1 MAETKREIERKYE
14 SDESGLPDLTGVA
27 GIEAVLDKGVAELDA
42 TYYDT
47 VDGRLAAA
55 SITLR
60 RRTGGSD
67 AGWHLKFPVGPG
79 VRDEV
84 RAPLSPTLP
93 RSLAGLVRS
102 RVRDAELVPV
112 VRLRSAR
119 DVRDLVDGEG
129 RPLAEVSVDAV
140 RAERLSGGEGVAQWS
155 EIEVELA
162 DGVDPAFLDHVE
174 KRLRKAGVR
183 RSKSESKLA
192 RALAETALGDQE
204 TPGKREAA
212 AKAKGDKGTPGKPL
226 PDKAV
231 PGKTGGG
238 PDTSGKVGKPAPG
251 KPDKKGKPG
260 KSKKLAK
267 TFAEPSA
274 DPATRSGAR
283 TPSTPRTAQPPTAPE
298 TAADHVLAYL
308 RAQRDAI
315 VALDPAVRQDEYD
328 SVHRMRVATRRMR
341 SAFRSF
347 GKVLDRE
354 VTDPIGDELKW
365 LAGELGVDRD
375 QEVLTER
382 IAAGL
387 DKLPRHL
394 VAGPVRTRVRTWSHA
409 RRGGSRRR
417 LIAVLD
423 GKRYLT
429 LLDKLDALVAEP
441 PLAAKASGAPEKVIA
456 AAVRKDF
463 AKVAALVEDALA
475 QPSSGP
481 ERDLAL
487 HEARKKAKRTRY
499 SAEAAEP
506 ALGAPA
512 TAMVKAAKSLQN
524 LLGDHQDSV
533 MAREALREIAA
544 QAHAAGE
551 NAFTYGLLYGR
562 EERRSAAD
570 EAELP
575 GLWAEVRGGTGI

>member
-140 RAERLSGGEGVAQWS
+140 RAERLSGGDGVAQWS

-192 RALAETALGDQE
+192 RALAETASPE
-204 TPGKREAA
+204 KPG
-212 AKAKGDKGTPGKPL
+212 
-226 PDKAV
+226 
-231 PGKTGGG
+231 
-238 PDTSGKVGKPAPG
+238 
-251 KPDKKGKPG
+251 KKGKPARPR
-260 KSKKLAK
+260 KQAKPRKPAK
-267 TFAEPSA
+267 T
-274 DPATRSGAR
+274 
-283 TPSTPRTAQPPTAPE
+283 PTATSTDPTTPE